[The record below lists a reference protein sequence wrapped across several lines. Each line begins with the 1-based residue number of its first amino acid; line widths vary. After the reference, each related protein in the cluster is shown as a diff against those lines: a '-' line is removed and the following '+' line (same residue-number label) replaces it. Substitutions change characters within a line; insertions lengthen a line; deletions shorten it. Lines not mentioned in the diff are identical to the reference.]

1 MNKFPRS
8 KRKPSKLSA
17 TMIKPLQ
24 VESTVLQKL
33 ALELL
38 RRQEA
43 EGKSRSQIALELE
56 TSNANVSRWMNENRS
71 NIDSRFVER
80 IIQRYAKMDM
90 TLLAHLLTALSGHQ
104 DYVKNIAAI
113 FTAQDEDLKQA
124 EMAHAKILAK
134 TINR

>member
-1 MNKFPRS
+1 
-8 KRKPSKLSA
+8 
-17 TMIKPLQ
+17 MIKPLQ